1 MWGSSFFLIKKGL
14 LAFKPL
20 EVASLRISIA
30 GIAFLPFFI
39 YNFKK
44 IDWSKIKHLL
54 VVGAAGSAIPS
65 FLFAIGQTEV
75 SSSIAGVLNSTTPLF
90 VLILGTLFFG
100 LTLTKEKVWG
110 VVLGLAGATI
120 LIFLKPSS
128 ESDQESGNQWYALF
142 LILAT
147 MCYAYS
153 GNTVQKYFQK
163 ISPVNLSAA
172 AYCLVAPLGIIY
184 LLFSDFSITMQ
195 THPDAMTSF
204 WAVTILSLASTVVAS
219 VIFFKLV
226 QITSAVFASMVAY
239 LIPIVA
245 LGLGVFDGE
254 TVSSYHFLGM
264 ALILLGVY
272 ITKKNEG

>member
-1 MWGSSFFLIKKGL
+1 
-14 LAFKPL
+14 
-20 EVASLRISIA
+20 LRISIA